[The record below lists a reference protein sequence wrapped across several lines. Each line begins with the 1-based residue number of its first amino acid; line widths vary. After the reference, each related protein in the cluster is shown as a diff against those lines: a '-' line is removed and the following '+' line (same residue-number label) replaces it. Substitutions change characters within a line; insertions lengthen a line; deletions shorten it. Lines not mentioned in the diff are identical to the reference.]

1 MRDVFQASYDAHKSD
16 TQFTVHN
23 LGSDVSGFGPAVLA
37 SVKASM
43 RASASRRTAALS
55 SAKSRASKLPSV
67 TGMAVHMDDLLGK
80 DEENLFED
88 FE

>member
-1 MRDVFQASYDAHKSD
+1 MRDVFQAAYDAHKSD
-16 TQFTVHN
+16 TQLTVHN

-43 RASASRRTAALS
+43 QASAPRRTAALS
-55 SAKSRASKLPSV
+55 SAKSRASKLLPN
-67 TGMAVHMDDLLGK
+67 MAVHMQDDLLGK